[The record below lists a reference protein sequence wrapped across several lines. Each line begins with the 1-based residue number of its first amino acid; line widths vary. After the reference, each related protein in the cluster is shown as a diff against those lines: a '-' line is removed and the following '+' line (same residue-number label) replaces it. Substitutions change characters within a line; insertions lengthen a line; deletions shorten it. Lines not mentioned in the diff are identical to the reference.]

1 MCNPGQR
8 CLCSTRVLTLM
19 MDMTTGGAFAATLQR
34 PLIQRG
40 VRAVAGIVIMVFGV
54 LGVLG

>member
-1 MCNPGQR
+1 MLQTVRILIIYATIG
-8 CLCSTRVLTLM
+8 SVA
-19 MDMTTGGAFAATLQR
+19 GVFAAALQR

-54 LGVLG
+54 QGVLV